1 MGWIAQYVLPQ
12 VGGDLF
18 QLRYSLRVETH
29 DAVLDAPS
37 CTKIPVMS
45 RSFELILAAAEHV
58 NTGNSAF
65 TCCVFIPAKGRYP
78 SHRQR
83 QVTSKVQRR
92 VPASAKRQASSRS
105 SEY

>member
-37 CTKIPVMS
+37 CTKIPAMS
-45 RSFELILAAAEHV
+45 RSFELILADAEHV
-58 NTGNSAF
+58 NTGNTAF
-65 TCCVFIPAKGRYP
+65 TCGLFIF
-78 SHRQR
+78 RQR
-83 QVTSKVQRR
+83 QAPIPSPKPGRKKARARTARTRPGQ
-92 VPASAKRQASSRS
+92 
-105 SEY
+105 